1 MMVGLFPP
9 SLIPLRRLWRVCK
22 FRLLGLGWPGMLGFG
37 LLLGCAV
44 VASVVLLPATRQLQ
58 QMERDVAQLRN
69 GMSQHRGQWIDRSPQ
84 AALKAFYRVLP
95 QESSAPEHISA
106 IFNAADASGID
117 LDKVEYA
124 LVREHTAG
132 LSRYQVILPVQGTYP
147 DIRRF
152 IIELLN
158 TMPALAINELSF
170 KREDV
175 SSPEVEARVRLTI
188 YLGRAS

>member
-1 MMVGLFPP
+1 MK
-9 SLIPLRRLWRVCK
+9 RLWRICR
-22 FRLLGLGWPGMLGFG
+22 FRLLGLGWPGMLGLG
-37 LLLGCAV
+37 LLFGC
-44 VASVVLLPATRQLQ
+44 VAMALAVLLPGTRQLQ
-58 QMERDVAQLRN
+58 QMERDVAQLRY

-84 AALKAFYRVLP
+84 TTLKTFYRFLP

-106 IFNAADASGID
+106 IFDAADASGID

-124 LVREHTAG
+124 LVREHTAR

-152 IIELLN
+152 IITLLN
-158 TMPALAINELSF
+158 TMPALAINELSL
-170 KREDV
+170 KRADA